1 MTVHFNLAFSTEN
14 VGPVVPFL
22 YQLIKHWHQ
31 FPRTMIISWKFNAR
45 FAYFPVIDC
54 QLFSEK
60 NAEHVSIQLDYL
72 RLIRTTAVTAFNTYG
87 FKFIPLPMFFFNF
100 QFEYKFNYHF

>member
-14 VGPVVPFL
+14 IGPVAPFL

-45 FAYFPVIDC
+45 FAYFPVISLKKC
-54 QLFSEK
+54 RARFYT
-60 NAEHVSIQLDYL
+60 A
-72 RLIRTTAVTAFNTYG
+72 RLAAFDTNDISMTAFNTYG
-87 FKFIPLPMFFFNF
+87 FKFIPLPMIFF
-100 QFEYKFNYHF
+100 KFSIWVQI